1 MSPFSSLVSW
11 ASTLQ
16 GRLKWIQ
23 RPLANLYS
31 NLERIKKK
39 LYEAAQAA
47 QSQVALFDC
56 VVPRGKHSRALI
68 ASRNRKPTTLYQS
81 ANPLRNASS
90 LLFCMAQHLKTVDLT
105 SRPRHVCCAPDFSVR
120 AQ

>member
-1 MSPFSSLVSW
+1 MLPFLSLVSW

-23 RPLANLYS
+23 RPAASIPIQREL
-31 NLERIKKK
+31 RRK

-56 VVPRGKHSRALI
+56 VVPRGKHSPALI

-81 ANPLRNASS
+81 ANPSRNASS

-105 SRPRHVCCAPDFSVR
+105 SRPR
-120 AQ
+120 